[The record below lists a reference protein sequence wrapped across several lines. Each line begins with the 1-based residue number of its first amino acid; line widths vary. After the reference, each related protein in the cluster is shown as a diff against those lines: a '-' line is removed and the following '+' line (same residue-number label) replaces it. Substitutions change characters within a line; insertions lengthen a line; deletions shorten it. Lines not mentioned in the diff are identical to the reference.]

1 MTSEFIA
8 PLIGLRPAFWTV
20 TGRFTSFLGLVYAS
34 VGLVLSLVATTM
46 LMSVQDRMKE
56 HAVLQ
61 VLGMRPWRVFRIV
74 ITESVLLCVVGGS
87 LGTLIGLSLL
97 SWGGLAIGAEG
108 VTIAFR
114 PSANIAIS
122 AMSVSVAIG
131 VLAGIIPA
139 VQTAR
144 VVIDQVLRDS

>member
-1 MTSEFIA
+1 MDRNRQVH
-8 PLIGLRPAFWTV
+8 LIFGARV
-20 TGRFTSFLGLVYAS
+20 CVRRLGPVS
-34 VGLVLSLVATTM
+34 CRDNV

-74 ITESVLLCVVGGS
+74 LTESVLLCVVGGS